1 MNLLEQIKAAQG
13 SRGRLEAIFLKLAA
27 SSDTSFSAP
36 DLDGAVKAALVP
48 LAQALLACGAFAQV
62 LDLVELAASQGPI
75 EPVLSAFAGTAA
87 ANLGLA
93 QQAIERLRAAAA
105 ALSVDS
111 APALAEEVYG
121 TLGRLY
127 KQRALEREGL
137 RERAHDF
144 ELSLKAYRE
153 AYRVSEGIWSGV
165 NVATLSMLLERKVEA
180 QSLARTLSAQI
191 DTMAV
196 QLSETLPQKQWRHAV
211 RGEAALLQN
220 DLGTAAE
227 HYAIAASIA
236 QDAFR
241 FGEATSMRRQA
252 RLILQAQRRSPDLA
266 DLWMPA
272 PMVVTFTGHRLDE
285 SAAEPRFPLN
295 ALANVRER
303 LHERLSNRQIRI
315 AFCSLSEGADI
326 LFAQAALD
334 AGLELNIVLPNDRIA
349 LKSAWLDQGLGSYA
363 EVVEPILAGASKVYE
378 LAPEGPTGTAID
390 YLYANEILL
399 GSAILRAQECEG
411 NLRGLA
417 VWDRLPAR
425 GMGGTATMVAS
436 MLDLGLAVE
445 LIDPLNASLRQMQ
458 GTPTR
463 RGMESS
469 KVSPNGDTGKQ
480 LAPCG
485 HQMRALLFG
494 DFVGFSKLSTLDT
507 IEFSERVLPDLA
519 NVIDGFEATGKP
531 IAVRNTWGDGLFLVL
546 EDALDAALLA
556 LEIQACVSM
565 LASNLRFPLKMRI
578 ALHYAPV
585 LLMTD
590 AISRRPNAVG
600 PGVSRAA
607 RLEPATAPGSVYAS
621 EALATQL
628 ALCRYPNTPRYSFL
642 KHLPWAKG
650 YGVYPTYLIEDH
662 VGNQH
667 SGNWHSIV
675 NPHC

>member
-1 MNLLEQIKAAQG
+1 MDLLEQITAAQG
-13 SRGRLEAIFLKLAA
+13 NRGRLEAIFLTLAA
-27 SSDTSFSAP
+27 STQP
-36 DLDGAVKAALVP
+36 VPAALAP

-62 LDLVELAASQGPI
+62 LDLVELGASYGSI
-75 EPVLSAFAGTAA
+75 EPALSAFAGTAA

-93 QQAIERLRAAAA
+93 QQAIERLHAAAA
-105 ALSVDS
+105 ALGDES
-111 APALAEEVYG
+111 PATLKEEVFG

-127 KQRALEREGL
+127 KQRALERDGA

-165 NVATLSMLLERKVEA
+165 NVATLSLLLDRKVEA

-191 DTMAV
+191 DLQSV
-196 QLSETLPQKQWRHAV
+196 LPNETLKEKQWRYAV
-211 RGEAALLQN
+211 RGETALLQN

-227 HYAIAASIA
+227 NYATAAAIA

-266 DLWMPA
+266 DLWMPT
-272 PMVVTFTGHRLDE
+272 PMVVTFTGHRIDQ
-285 SAAEPRFPLN
+285 AMADRRFPKTSLG
-295 ALANVRER
+295 LVRQQLQER
-303 LHERLSNRQIRI
+303 LNNRQIRI

-326 LFAQAALD
+326 LFAQAALE
-334 AGLELNIVLPNDRIA
+334 AGLELNIVLPNDISA
-349 LKSAWLDQGLGSYA
+349 LKNAWQDQDLGSYA
-363 EVVEPILAGASKVYE
+363 AVVEPILAGASKVYE

-425 GMGGTATMVAS
+425 GIGGTATMVAE
-436 MLDLGLAVE
+436 MLALGLAVDI
-445 LIDPLNASLRQMQ
+445 IDPLNASLRHMQ
-458 GTPTR
+458 GTPVQPMVART
-463 RGMESS
+463 EI
-469 KVSPNGDTGKQ
+469 
-480 LAPCG
+480 APTG

-494 DFVGFSKLSTLDT
+494 DFVGFSKLSTLNT
-507 IEFSERVLPDLA
+507 IEFAERVLPALA
-519 NVIDGFEATGKP
+519 KVIDGFEAAGKP

-556 LEIQACVSM
+556 LKIQECVSA
-565 LASNLRFPLKMRI
+565 LAPYLRFPLKMRI

-628 ALCRYPNTPRYSFL
+628 ALRRYPNTPRYSFL

-650 YGVYPTYLIEDH
+650 YGVYPTYLIENYD
-662 VGNQH
+662 
-667 SGNWHSIV
+667 SKL
-675 NPHC
+675 

>member
-1 MNLLEQIKAAQG
+1 MDLLEQINAAQG
-13 SRGRLEAIFLKLAA
+13 SRGRLEAIFLKLAT
-27 SSDTSFSAP
+27 DTAP
-36 DLDGAVKAALVP
+36 LPAAFAP

-62 LDLVELAASQGPI
+62 LDLVELAATFGPV

-93 QQAIERLRAAAA
+93 QQAIERLRSAAAKLEVDSPA
-105 ALSVDS
+105 ALS
-111 APALAEEVYG
+111 EEVYG

-127 KQRALEREGL
+127 KQRALEREGA
-137 RERAHDF
+137 RERTHDF

-153 AYRVSEGIWSGV
+153 AYRVSDGIWSGV
-165 NVATLSMLLERKVEA
+165 NVATLSLLLERKVDA
-180 QSLARTLSAQI
+180 QSLARTLSSQI
-191 DTMAV
+191 DA
-196 QLSETLPQKQWRHAV
+196 QLITASETLPQKQWRHAV
-211 RGEAALLQN
+211 RGETALLQN

-266 DLWMPA
+266 DLWMPT
-272 PMVVTFTGHRLDE
+272 PMVVTFTGHRLDDA
-285 SAAEPRFPLN
+285 SAEPRFPI
-295 ALANVRER
+295 ASLAVVRARLQER
-303 LHERLSNRQIRI
+303 LNNRQIRI

-326 LFAQAALD
+326 LFAQAALA
-334 AGLELNIVLPNDRIA
+334 AGLELNIVLPNDRMA
-349 LKSAWLDQGLGSYA
+349 LKIAWQDQGLGSYA
-363 EVVEPILAGASKVYE
+363 QAVEPILASASKVYE

-411 NLRGLA
+411 NLRGLV

-425 GMGGTATMVAS
+425 GMGGTATMVAE
-436 MLDLGLAVE
+436 MLALGLAVDI
-445 LIDPLNASLRQMQ
+445 IDPLNASLRQMQ

-463 RGMESS
+463 RDRVRSEI
-469 KVSPNGDTGKQ
+469 
-480 LAPCG
+480 APCG

-507 IEFSERVLPDLA
+507 IEFAERVLPALA
-519 NVIDGFEATGKP
+519 TVIDDFEASSKP

-556 LEIQACVSM
+556 LKIQGCVAA
-565 LASNLRFPLKMRI
+565 LASNLSFPLKMRV

-585 LLMTD
+585 LLITD

-600 PGVSRAA
+600 PSVSRAA

-628 ALCRYPNTPRYSFL
+628 ALSRFPNTPRYSFL

-650 YGVYPTYLIEDH
+650 YGVYPTYLIENH
-662 VGNQH
+662 
-667 SGNWHSIV
+667 
-675 NPHC
+675 PA

>member
-1 MNLLEQIKAAQG
+1 MDLLEQIKAAQG

-27 SSDTSFSAP
+27 SAEVAP
-36 DLDGAVKAALVP
+36 AGLAP

-62 LDLVELAASQGPI
+62 LDLAELAATLGPL
-75 EPVLSAFAGTAA
+75 EPALSAFAGTAA

-93 QQAIERLRAAAA
+93 QQAIERLRSAAA
-105 ALSVDS
+105 ALDDS
-111 APALAEEVYG
+111 SPAALAEEVYG

-127 KQRALEREGL
+127 KQRALEREGI
-137 RERAHDF
+137 RERAHDL

-153 AYRVSEGIWSGV
+153 AYRVSDGIWSGV

-180 QSLARTLSAQI
+180 QSLARSLSAQI
-191 DTMAV
+191 DTMPV
-196 QLSETLPQKQWRHAV
+196 RLNETLPEKQWRHAV

-252 RLILQAQRRSPDLA
+252 RLILQTQRRSPELA
-266 DLWMPA
+266 DLWMPT

-285 SAAEPRFPLN
+285 ATAEPRFPLN
-295 ALANVRER
+295 SLALVRER
-303 LHERLSNRQIRI
+303 LQERLGNRQIRI

-326 LFAQAALD
+326 LFAQVALA
-334 AGLELNIVLPNDRIA
+334 AGLELNIVLPNDRTA
-349 LKSAWLDQGLGSYA
+349 LKNQWQEQGLGSYA
-363 EVVEPILAGASKVYE
+363 DVVEPILAGASKVYE

-425 GMGGTATMVAS
+425 GMGGTATMVAE
-436 MLDLGLAVE
+436 MLTLGLAVE
-445 LIDPLNASLRQMQ
+445 IIDPLNASLRQMQ
-458 GTPTR
+458 GSPAG
-463 RGMESS
+463 RGTARPD
-469 KVSPNGDTGKQ
+469 V
-480 LAPCG
+480 APCG

-507 IEFSERVLPDLA
+507 IEFAEHVLPALA
-519 NVIDGFEATGKP
+519 KVIDDFEASGKP

-556 LEIQACVSM
+556 LEIQACVSA
-565 LASNLRFPLKMRI
+565 LGPNLRFPLKMRV

-650 YGVYPTYLIEDH
+650 YGVYPTYLIENQ
-662 VGNQH
+662 VGK
-667 SGNWHSIV
+667 V
-675 NPHC
+675 

>member
-1 MNLLEQIKAAQG
+1 MNLLEQIKNAQG

-27 SSDTSFSAP
+27 SAEARP
-36 DLDGAVKAALVP
+36 DALAP

-62 LDLVELAASQGPI
+62 LDLAELAATFGTI
-75 EPVLSAFAGTAA
+75 EPALSAFAGTAA

-93 QQAIERLRAAAA
+93 QQAIERLRSAAA

-111 APALAEEVYG
+111 PPALAEEVYG

-137 RERAHDF
+137 RERAHDL

-153 AYRVSEGIWSGV
+153 AYRVSDGIWSGV
-165 NVATLSMLLERKVEA
+165 NVATLSLLLERKVDA

-191 DTMAV
+191 DT
-196 QLSETLPQKQWRHAV
+196 LSVLATETLVQKQWRHAV

-220 DLGTAAE
+220 DLTTAAE
-227 HYAIAASIA
+227 HYAIAAGIA

-252 RLILQAQRRSPDLA
+252 RLILQAQRRSPELA
-266 DLWMPA
+266 DLWMPT
-272 PMVVTFTGHRLDE
+272 PMVVTFTGHRLDQ
-285 SAAEPRFPLN
+285 AGAEPRFPHS
-295 ALANVRER
+295 ALASVRDRLQER
-303 LHERLSNRQIRI
+303 LGNRQIRI

-326 LFAQAALD
+326 LFAQAALA
-334 AGLELNIVLPNDRIA
+334 AGLELNIVLANDRTA
-349 LKSAWLDQGLGSYA
+349 LKNEWQDQGLGNYA
-363 EVVEPILAGASKVYE
+363 DVVEPILAGASKVYE

-390 YLYANEILL
+390 YLYANEIML

-425 GMGGTATMVAS
+425 GMGGTATMVAE
-436 MLDLGLAVE
+436 MLALGLAVE
-445 LIDPLNASLRQMQ
+445 IIDPLNASLRQMQ
-458 GTPTR
+458 GTPTPR
-463 RGMESS
+463 SAAR
-469 KVSPNGDTGKQ
+469 T
-480 LAPCG
+480 APAPAPHG

-507 IEFSERVLPDLA
+507 IEFAEHVLPALA
-519 NVIDGFEATGKP
+519 KVIDDFEASGKP

-556 LEIQACVSM
+556 LAIQACVSA
-565 LASNLRFPLKMRI
+565 LGPNLRFPLKMRI

-650 YGVYPTYLIEDH
+650 YGVYPTYLIENQ
-662 VGNQH
+662 VGK
-667 SGNWHSIV
+667 SVVG
-675 NPHC
+675 

>member
-1 MNLLEQIKAAQG
+1 MDLLEQIKAAQG

-27 SSDTSFSAP
+27 SSKATP
-36 DLDGAVKAALVP
+36 DALAP

-62 LDLVELAASQGPI
+62 LDLAELATTFGPI
-75 EPVLSAFAGTAA
+75 EPALSAFAGTAA

-93 QQAIERLRAAAA
+93 QQAIERLRGAAA
-105 ALSVDS
+105 ALSVES
-111 APALAEEVYG
+111 PAALAEEVYG

-127 KQRALEREGL
+127 KQRALEREGM
-137 RERAHDF
+137 RERAHDL

-153 AYRVSEGIWSGV
+153 AYRVSDGIWSGV
-165 NVATLSMLLERKVEA
+165 NVATLSLLLERKVEA

-191 DTMAV
+191 DTMSVLAT
-196 QLSETLPQKQWRHAV
+196 ETLAQKQWRHAV

-220 DLGTAAE
+220 DLTTAAE

-266 DLWMPA
+266 DLWMPT
-272 PMVVTFTGHRLDE
+272 PMVVTFTGHRLDQA
-285 SAAEPRFPLN
+285 SAEPRFPLS
-295 ALANVRER
+295 ALVSVRER
-303 LHERLSNRQIRI
+303 LQERLSNRQIRI

-326 LFAQAALD
+326 LFAQAALE
-334 AGLELNIVLPNDRIA
+334 AGLELNIVLPNDRAA
-349 LKSAWLDQGLGSYA
+349 LKNEWQDQGLGSYA
-363 EVVEPILAGASKVYE
+363 DVVEPILAGASKVYE

-425 GMGGTATMVAS
+425 GMGGTATMVAE
-436 MLDLGLAVE
+436 MLALGLAVE
-445 LIDPLNASLRQMQ
+445 IIDPLNASLRQMQ

-463 RGMESS
+463 RGMASS
-469 KVSPNGDTGKQ
+469 EI
-480 LAPCG
+480 APCG
-485 HQMRALLFG
+485 HQIRALLFG
-494 DFVGFSKLSTLDT
+494 DFVSFSKLSTLDT
-507 IEFSERVLPDLA
+507 IEFAEHVLPALA
-519 NVIDGFEATGKP
+519 KVIDDFEASGKP

-556 LEIQACVSM
+556 LEIQACVSA
-565 LASNLRFPLKMRI
+565 LAPNLRFPLKMRI

-590 AISRRPNAVG
+590 AISRRANAVG

-650 YGVYPTYLIEDH
+650 YGVYPTYLIENQ
-662 VGNQH
+662 VGKA
-667 SGNWHSIV
+667 
-675 NPHC
+675 

>member
-1 MNLLEQIKAAQG
+1 MDLLEQIKAAQG
-13 SRGRLEAIFLKLAA
+13 SRGRLEAIFLNLAA
-27 SSDTSFSAP
+27 SSDASPAE
-36 DLDGAVKAALVP
+36 LAP

-62 LDLVELAASQGPI
+62 LDLAELAATLGPM
-75 EPVLSAFAGTAA
+75 EPALSAFAGTAA

-105 ALSVDS
+105 ALDADS
-111 APALAEEVYG
+111 PVELAEEVYG

-127 KQRALEREGL
+127 KQRALERENAS
-137 RERAHDF
+137 ERAHDF

-153 AYRVSEGIWSGV
+153 AYRVSGGIWSGV
-165 NVATLSMLLERKVEA
+165 NVATLSLLLERKVEA

-191 DTMAV
+191 DTTPVPA
-196 QLSETLPQKQWRHAV
+196 SETLANKQWRHAV

-227 HYAIAASIA
+227 HYSIAAGIA
-236 QDAFR
+236 QDTFR

-266 DLWMPA
+266 DLWMPT
-272 PMVVTFTGHRLDE
+272 PMVVTFTGHRLDQA
-285 SAAEPRFPLN
+285 SAEQRFPISSLD
-295 ALANVRER
+295 AVRER
-303 LHERLSNRQIRI
+303 LQERLNNRQIRI

-326 LFAQAALD
+326 LFAQAALQ
-334 AGLELNIVLPNDRIA
+334 AGLELNIVLPNDRVA
-349 LKSAWLDQGLGSYA
+349 LKNGWQDQGLGSYA
-363 EVVEPILAGASKVYE
+363 DVVEPILAGASKVYE

-425 GMGGTATMVAS
+425 GMGGTATMVAEI
-436 MLDLGLAVE
+436 LALGLNVD

-458 GTPTR
+458 GTHAR
-463 RGMESS
+463 RGTART
-469 KVSPNGDTGKQ
+469 DI
-480 LAPCG
+480 APCG

-494 DFVGFSKLSTLDT
+494 DFVGFSKLSTPDT
-507 IEFSERVLPDLA
+507 IEFAERVLPALA
-519 NVIDGFEATGKP
+519 KVIDSFEASGKP

-546 EDALDAALLA
+546 QDALDAALLA
-556 LEIQACVSM
+556 LEIQACVSA
-565 LASNLRFPLKMRI
+565 LALNLRFALKMRI

-650 YGVYPTYLIEDH
+650 YGVYPTYLIENH
-662 VGNQH
+662 VGK
-667 SGNWHSIV
+667 IA
-675 NPHC
+675 PD

>member
-1 MNLLEQIKAAQG
+1 MDLLEQIKAAQG

-27 SSDTSFSAP
+27 SSDASPAE
-36 DLDGAVKAALVP
+36 LAP

-62 LDLVELAASQGPI
+62 LDLAELAATLGPM
-75 EPVLSAFAGTAA
+75 EPALSAFAGTAA

-105 ALSVDS
+105 ALDADS
-111 APALAEEVYG
+111 PVELAEEVYG

-127 KQRALEREGL
+127 KQRALERENPS
-137 RERAHDF
+137 ERAHDF
-144 ELSLKAYRE
+144 ELSVKAYRE
-153 AYRVSEGIWSGV
+153 AYRVSGGIWSGV
-165 NVATLSMLLERKVEA
+165 NVATLSLLLERKVEA

-191 DTMAV
+191 DTTPVPA
-196 QLSETLPQKQWRHAV
+196 SETLANKQWRHAV

-227 HYAIAASIA
+227 HYSIAAGIA
-236 QDAFR
+236 QDTFR

-266 DLWMPA
+266 DLWMPT
-272 PMVVTFTGHRLDE
+272 PMVVTFTGHRLDQA
-285 SAAEPRFPLN
+285 SAEQRFPISSLD
-295 ALANVRER
+295 AVRER
-303 LHERLSNRQIRI
+303 LQERLNNRQIRI

-326 LFAQAALD
+326 LFAQAALQ
-334 AGLELNIVLPNDRIA
+334 AGLELNIVLPNDRVA
-349 LKSAWLDQGLGSYA
+349 LKNGWQDQGLGSYA
-363 EVVEPILAGASKVYE
+363 DVVEPILAGASKVYE

-425 GMGGTATMVAS
+425 GMGGTATMVAEI
-436 MLDLGLAVE
+436 LALGLNVD

-458 GTPTR
+458 GTHAR
-463 RGMESS
+463 RGTART
-469 KVSPNGDTGKQ
+469 DI
-480 LAPCG
+480 APCG

-494 DFVGFSKLSTLDT
+494 DFVGFSKLSTPDT
-507 IEFSERVLPDLA
+507 IEFAERVLPALA
-519 NVIDGFEATGKP
+519 KVIDSFEASGKP

-546 EDALDAALLA
+546 QDALDAALLA
-556 LEIQACVSM
+556 LEIQACVSA
-565 LASNLRFPLKMRI
+565 LALNLRFALKMRI

-650 YGVYPTYLIEDH
+650 YGVYPTYLIENH
-662 VGNQH
+662 VSKIAPG
-667 SGNWHSIV
+667 
-675 NPHC
+675 

>member
-1 MNLLEQIKAAQG
+1 MNLLDQIKAAQG
-13 SRGRLEAIFLKLAA
+13 SRGRLEAIFLNLAA
-27 SSDTSFSAP
+27 NADP
-36 DLDGAVKAALVP
+36 LPAALAP

-62 LDLVELAASQGPI
+62 LDLAELAASHGPI
-75 EPVLSAFAGTAA
+75 EPALSAFAGTAA

-105 ALSVDS
+105 ALGDES
-111 APALAEEVYG
+111 PATLKEEVFG

-127 KQRALEREGL
+127 KQRALEREGA

-153 AYRVSEGIWSGV
+153 AYRVSSGIWSGV
-165 NVATLSMLLERKVEA
+165 NVATLSLLLDRKVEA

-191 DTMAV
+191 DTQSVLAD
-196 QLSETLPQKQWRHAV
+196 ETLVQKQWRHAV

-227 HYAIAASIA
+227 HYAIAAGIA

-241 FGEATSMRRQA
+241 FGEATAMRRQA
-252 RLILQAQRRSPDLA
+252 RLILQAQRRSLDLA
-266 DLWMPA
+266 DLWMPT
-272 PMVVTFTGHRLDE
+272 PMVVTFTGHRLDQ
-285 SAAEPRFPLN
+285 ADAKAEARFPISSL
-295 ALANVRER
+295 ALVRQRLQER
-303 LHERLSNRQIRI
+303 LNNRQIRV

-326 LFAQAALD
+326 LFAQAALE
-334 AGLELNIVLPNDRIA
+334 AGLELNIVLPNDRAA
-349 LKSAWLDQGLGSYA
+349 LKCLWQDQGLGSYA
-363 EVVEPILAGASKVYE
+363 DAIEPILACASKVYE

-425 GMGGTATMVAS
+425 GMGGTATMVAE
-436 MLDLGLAVE
+436 MLALGLAVE
-445 LIDPLNASLRQMQ
+445 IIDPLDANLRQMQ
-458 GTPTR
+458 GTLAL
-463 RGMESS
+463 RGLARSE
-469 KVSPNGDTGKQ
+469 V
-480 LAPCG
+480 APCG

-494 DFVGFSKLSTLDT
+494 DFVGFSKLSTLGT
-507 IEFSERVLPDLA
+507 IEFAERVLPALA
-519 NVIDGFEATGKP
+519 KVIDHFEAAGKP

-556 LEIQACVSM
+556 LEIQAFVST
-565 LASNLRFPLKMRI
+565 LAPDLRFPLKMRV

-650 YGVYPTYLIEDH
+650 YGVYPTYLIENH
-662 VGNQH
+662 VGK
-667 SGNWHSIV
+667 
-675 NPHC
+675 P

>member
-1 MNLLEQIKAAQG
+1 MDLLEQIKAAQG

-27 SSDTSFSAP
+27 NSEP
-36 DLDGAVKAALVP
+36 VPAALAP

-62 LDLVELAASQGPI
+62 LDLVELSASYGAI
-75 EPVLSAFAGTAA
+75 EPALSAFAGIAA

-93 QQAIERLRAAAA
+93 QQAIERLHQAAA
-105 ALSVDS
+105 ALDKNS
-111 APALAEEVYG
+111 PAALMEEVYG

-127 KQRALEREGL
+127 KQRALERDDASA
-137 RERAHDF
+137 RAHDL

-153 AYRVSEGIWSGV
+153 AYRVSDGIWSGV
-165 NVATLSMLLERKVEA
+165 NIATLSLLLGRKVDA
-180 QSLARTLSAQI
+180 QSLARTLSAHI
-191 DTMAV
+191 DAQSV
-196 QLSETLPQKQWRHAV
+196 IADETLTEKQWRHAV

-227 HYAIAASIA
+227 SYATAASIA

-241 FGEATSMRRQA
+241 FGDATSMRRQA

-266 DLWMPA
+266 DLWMPP
-272 PMVVTFTGHRLDE
+272 PMVVTFTGHRIDQT
-285 SAAEPRFPLN
+285 STEPRFPKASQALVRQQLQQRLN
-295 ALANVRER
+295 
-303 LHERLSNRQIRI
+303 NRQIRI

-326 LFAQAALD
+326 LFAQAALT
-334 AGLELNIVLPNDRIA
+334 AGLELNIVLPNDRNA
-349 LKSAWLDQGLGSYA
+349 LKSAWQDMGLGSYA
-363 EVVEPILAGASKVYE
+363 AVVEPILAGASKVYE
-378 LAPEGPTGTAID
+378 LVPEGPTGTAID

-425 GMGGTATMVAS
+425 GVGGTASMVAE
-436 MLDLGLAVE
+436 MLALGLAVE
-445 LIDPLNASLRQMQ
+445 NIDPLNGSLRHMQ
-458 GTPTR
+458 GTLTQR
-463 RGMESS
+463 ALKSTATTHS
-469 KVSPNGDTGKQ
+469 
-480 LAPCG
+480 G

-494 DFVGFSKLSTLDT
+494 DFVGFSKLSTLNT
-507 IEFSERVLPDLA
+507 IEFSEHVLPALA
-519 NVIDGFEATGKP
+519 KVIDSFEAAGKP

-556 LEIQACVSM
+556 LEIQACVSV

-585 LLMTD
+585 LLVTD
-590 AISRRPNAVG
+590 AISRRANAVG

-628 ALCRYPNTPRYSFL
+628 ALRRYPNTPRYSFL

-650 YGVYPTYLIEDH
+650 YGVYPTYLIENYDTKL
-662 VGNQH
+662 
-667 SGNWHSIV
+667 
-675 NPHC
+675 